1 MRVRD
6 CALSLPLSH
15 LGLSLR
21 AMSRL
26 PSAAEEET
34 LTVLQRSVG
43 LGQLPTLDP
52 IPQGETLRSLS
63 MACNALVLL
72 NAPPQRELLELLRN
86 MDLESLRCSS
96 QHSER
101 RAGCKLVDALHR
113 WDAAVLAEPGRGGR
127 GIRAVPVVSMS
138 GALPVPAISASCKQE
153 MELERPHT
161 VAPTPALCA
170 PLSGRIHCMPADARR
185 RQAKSQP
192 LTVRKWW
199 VYSVLVLGSPVAAL
213 AGLVR

>member
-1 MRVRD
+1 MGACSALSMRVRD

-153 MELERPHT
+153 MEL
-161 VAPTPALCA
+161 
-170 PLSGRIHCMPADARR
+170 
-185 RQAKSQP
+185 
-192 LTVRKWW
+192 
-199 VYSVLVLGSPVAAL
+199 
-213 AGLVR
+213 